1 MTSESFPINCAHI
14 QRDMP
19 NLRLLALF
27 SCLASTLS
35 ANAIAADAPPEYDCV
50 IEARQKVDVRSQA
63 EGVIESVFVSRGET
77 VKKGKLL
84 AKLSSGP
91 ELAAVNLARSRA
103 TMEGELKA
111 AEARLDITKKKW
123 ERAEELHKMNF
134 VSANAK
140 DEAEAEYR
148 LAKEQLR
155 AAQEGRKL
163 AELEVKRAEEVLAQR
178 SIHSPVTGVVV
189 ALLLQP
195 GELASSNQK
204 EAILKVLEID
214 PLNVEVVL
222 PVSQYGKIKA
232 AQRARVMPEQ
242 PVGGSY
248 TAAVEVVDPT
258 LDAASGTFGVRLKL
272 PNPGNRIPAGA
283 KCRVRF

>member
-1 MTSESFPINCAHI
+1 M
-14 QRDMP
+14 
-19 NLRLLALF
+19 
-27 SCLASTLS
+27 LS
-35 ANAIAADAPPEYDCV
+35 AAVMAAEFDCV
-50 IEARQKVDVRSQA
+50 IEARQEVDVRASA
-63 EGVIESVFVSRGET
+63 EGVIESVLVKRGEA
-77 VKKGKLL
+77 VKKGQPL

-91 ELAAVNLARSRA
+91 ELAALNLARSRA
-103 TMEGELKA
+103 SMEGELKA
-111 AEARLDITKKKW
+111 AEARLDLTKKKW
-123 ERAEELHKMNF
+123 ERADELHKKNF

-148 LAKEQLR
+148 LAREQWR
-155 AAQEGRKL
+155 AAHESRTL

-204 EAILKVLEID
+204 DPILKLMEID
-214 PLNVEVVL
+214 PLNVELVL
-222 PVSQYGKIKA
+222 PVSEYGKIKLG
-232 AQRARVMPEQ
+232 QRAKVMPEQ

-248 TAAVEVVDPT
+248 TATVEVVDPT
-258 LDAASGTFGVRLKL
+258 LDAASGTFGVRLRL

-283 KCRVRF
+283 KCRASF